1 MPKIIHNLESRL
13 IEEAKKQIE
22 EVGYSGTTIRSV
34 AKACGVGVG
43 TVYNYFSSKDELL
56 VSYMLEDWKACVAA
70 IGAVSTYSKSP
81 EPVTCCI
88 FDQLCQFARRHQ
100 TIFRDEGAVAT
111 FAGSFSQYHA
121 MLRDQLAE
129 PLRKF
134 CVDDFTAAFIAE
146 SLLTWTMAGRSFQE
160 IYGVIE
166 RLYLPM
172 NMQNKD

>member
-1 MPKIIHNLESRL
+1 MPKIIHNLENRL

-56 VSYMLEDWKACVAA
+56 VSYMLEDWKSCVAA
-70 IGAVSTYSKSP
+70 IQAVSTYSKSP

-88 FDQLCQFARRHQ
+88 YDQLFQFAKRHQ
-100 TIFRDEGAVAT
+100 MIFQDEAAAAV
-111 FAGSFSQYHA
+111 FAGSFSQYHTV
-121 MLRDQLAE
+121 LRDQLAE

-134 CVDDFTAAFIAE
+134 CTDEFTAVFIAE
-146 SLLTWTMAGRSFQE
+146 SLLTWTMEGKTFRE
-160 IYGVIE
+160 IYSVIG
-166 RLYLPM
+166 RLFSQM
-172 NMQNKD
+172 NV